1 MKYNLNKGINVNGV
15 TIKKGFPPK
24 PITIN
29 SDSLLKSLSE
39 NGIKNKETLIVEE
52 DPYILNAQKI
62 AVPKVEELK

>member
-24 PITIN
+24 PIAIN
-29 SDSLLKSLSE
+29 ADSLLKSLSE

-52 DPYILNAQKI
+52 DPNAPKI